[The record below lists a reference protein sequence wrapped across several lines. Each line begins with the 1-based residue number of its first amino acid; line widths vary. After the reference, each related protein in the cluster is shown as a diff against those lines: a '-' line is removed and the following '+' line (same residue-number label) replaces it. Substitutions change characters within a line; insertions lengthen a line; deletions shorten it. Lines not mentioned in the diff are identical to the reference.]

1 MRLVRQTLNAIV
13 LPMTRKSFWFTW
25 ATACGAPLNAAVE
38 TTLTAPP
45 PSSRPSSGWSVT
57 WTTRYVTCKT
67 KDRLHKKDT
76 LGKNIFCV
84 LQSHIKKLQWSASPW
99 LWIYLSCLYLF
110 FSRACSPNV
119 SGSRCSLHILKHKHI
134 CGGSDMPM
142 QQNVSDSIWKQGR
155 EKWTYLFRE
164 SLFVFCHH
172 VTLLLTDM
180 WQQPR
185 ANPRPDCNHMTA
197 HTSLVYA

>member
-1 MRLVRQTLNAIV
+1 MIQKT
-13 LPMTRKSFWFTW
+13 SQFTW
-25 ATACGAPLNAAVE
+25 ATAWGAPLNAAVE

-57 WTTRYVTCKT
+57 WTTRYVTCKN
-67 KDRLHKKDT
+67 KKQLDKKPQENKLFSCFTVQTSQKKSSRGQLT
-76 LGKNIFCV
+76 LAADLFIMSVSILQQSLQPKSLAVRGARFTFWSTSAYAGGKQYADAAECV
-84 LQSHIKKLQWSASPW
+84 W
-99 LWIYLSCLYLF
+99 F
-110 FSRACSPNV
+110 N
-119 SGSRCSLHILKHKHI
+119 LKTR
-134 CGGSDMPM
+134 
-142 QQNVSDSIWKQGR
+142 Q

-164 SLFVFCHH
+164 SLFVFYNH